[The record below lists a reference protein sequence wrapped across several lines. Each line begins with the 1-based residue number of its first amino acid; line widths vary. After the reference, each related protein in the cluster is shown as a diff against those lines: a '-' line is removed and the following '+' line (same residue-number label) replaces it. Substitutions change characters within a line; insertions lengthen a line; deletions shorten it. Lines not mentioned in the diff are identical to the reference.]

1 MGLKERCSC
10 CGVWFQVPSRDFTLH
25 LKWCQPVSLE
35 GVDGG
40 KRRGNGNNATY
51 SSQKEMKKLKR
62 RLDFASGLHA
72 MRTKKQRSPAT
83 ANAVQDDVLT
93 NERVDDLNT
102 DITVQRLR
110 KDIVRNNR
118 LCSPLRIVTEGTEL
132 PSNVGGSASMHC
144 ERATANNEPVD
155 EHDVSRRNKSGAPI
169 SSGKEC
175 TITDRTQ
182 HLPSQVFQIELNDIL
197 QRHNCSHK
205 CHDELVKLINSSLKD
220 GKLQKAN
227 GDMVK
232 RTTFMRRLEKKYKTE
247 GLRPEDVEV
256 TLSGGKS
263 CTVSVFDVKA
273 MILSLLKDEALMH
286 PDNLA
291 KGYDMLTGLP
301 QPCHPANLRYGE
313 IHTGDA
319 WLPAL
324 QRFVGWQEIWARKQ
338 AILGDGRGTG
348 KVPLPQPN

>member
-1 MGLKERCSC
+1 MGLKERCSS

-51 SSQKEMKKLKR
+51 SSQKEIKKLKR

-83 ANAVQDDVLT
+83 ANAVQDHVRT

-110 KDIVRNNR
+110 KDIVRNDR
-118 LCSPLRIVTEGTEL
+118 LYSPLRIVTEGTEF
-132 PSNVGGSASMHC
+132 PGDVGGSASMDC
-144 ERATANNEPVD
+144 ERSTENKEPVD
-155 EHDVSRRNKSGAPI
+155 GHDVSRRNKSRVRI
-169 SSGKEC
+169 SLGKEC
-175 TITDRTQ
+175 TTTDRTQ

-205 CHDELVKLINSSLKD
+205 CHDDLVTLINSSLKD
-220 GKLQKAN
+220 GKLHKAN

-232 RTTFMRRLEKKYKTE
+232 RKKFMKRLEK
-247 GLRPEDVEV
+247 
-256 TLSGGKS
+256 
-263 CTVSVFDVKA
+263 
-273 MILSLLKDEALMH
+273 
-286 PDNLA
+286 
-291 KGYDMLTGLP
+291 
-301 QPCHPANLRYGE
+301 
-313 IHTGDA
+313 
-319 WLPAL
+319 
-324 QRFVGWQEIWARKQ
+324 
-338 AILGDGRGTG
+338 
-348 KVPLPQPN
+348 